1 MPVWRSLSE
10 VQANIRCTVALTA
23 GRRFSRTYAP
33 LVTAS
38 QDPASIRAAAERA
51 ARFVLICGLTGT
63 FLGAGLLIGV
73 YGFAA
78 HPQRVAL
85 ACIVA
90 AVFAA
95 IGVLVQLYVYR
106 IKIRQA
112 SQRLPG
118 DDNYQN

>member
-1 MPVWRSLSE
+1 MTGTP
-10 VQANIRCTVALTA
+10 
-23 GRRFSRTYAP
+23 
-33 LVTAS
+33 
-38 QDPASIRAAAERA
+38 DPASIRAAAERA

-63 FLGAGLLIGV
+63 ILGAGLVIGA

-78 HPQRVAL
+78 HPHRVAL

-112 SQRLPG
+112 SQRWSG
-118 DDNYQN
+118 NDTYQN